1 MSRIINRLKRYSRR
15 QRVIGVVIIG
25 MLSGGAWLLHTPEPV
40 FLAGN
45 LSGYNHMKGTA
56 VNWFEVNGNRG
67 RGAGGT
73 CCIMVSE
80 KWQPGMEVLVEW
92 EVDPDRRP
100 KNMPSVT
107 DPAFEEFMEKHK
119 ANYKRYKKIVP
130 IPEYDDPCSVKVHF
144 LPCQEVKITLSCRA
158 PWHPEYPVK
167 EPLQMEEPAVCPK

>member
-1 MSRIINRLKRYSRR
+1 MSKIIKWFQQTTRR

-25 MLSGGAWLLHTPEPV
+25 MLSGGAWLLHTPDPV

-67 RGAGGT
+67 QGAGGT
-73 CCIMVSE
+73 CCIMVPE

-92 EVDPDRRP
+92 EVDPDGYP
-100 KNMPSVT
+100 IDVPEFN
-107 DPAFEEFMEKHK
+107 DPNYKEYMRQHK

-130 IPEYDDPCSVKVHF
+130 IPEYDDPCDVQVHF
-144 LPCQEVKITLSCRA
+144 LPCQEVKISLSCWS
-158 PWHPEYPVK
+158 PWDPNYPVK